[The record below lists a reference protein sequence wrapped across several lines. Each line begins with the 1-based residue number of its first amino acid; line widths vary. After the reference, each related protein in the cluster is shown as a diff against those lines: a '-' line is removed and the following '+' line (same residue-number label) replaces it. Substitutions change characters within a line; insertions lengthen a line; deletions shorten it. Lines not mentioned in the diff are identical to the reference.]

1 MDQAYCDKLKDF
13 LNTND
18 RFCRGNGMKI
28 IAITPG
34 NAEGELIVEDH
45 HLNGLNFVQGGAIFT
60 LADFTC
66 AAAMNSFGQ
75 QAVSL
80 SASTSFI
87 RPGMP
92 PRLTAKA
99 TLVNKGKSTA
109 IFDVDV
115 FSHEG
120 KLLMHSTMTAFLL
133 DKKLEI

>member
-1 MDQAYCDKLKDF
+1 MDQTYFDSLKDF
-13 LNTND
+13 LNTKD
-18 RFCRGNGMKI
+18 RFCSENGMKI
-28 IAITPG
+28 TTVADG
-34 NAEGELIVEDH
+34 YAEGEMIVEDH

-87 RPGMP
+87 RPGLP

-99 TLVNKGKSTA
+99 TLVNKGKTTA

-115 FSHEG
+115 FSNDS